1 MNIASNGH
9 KSSDIGQ
16 WFSPY
21 QICLFLRFLRKFGVK
36 DDVLQECTCN
46 CQFHCILCFVDLV
59 GRGVGRS
66 IPDP

>member
-1 MNIASNGH
+1 M
-9 KSSDIGQ
+9 
-16 WFSPY
+16 
-21 QICLFLRFLRKFGVK
+21 K

-66 IPDP
+66 IPDPMNIDSVGQAKLVVM